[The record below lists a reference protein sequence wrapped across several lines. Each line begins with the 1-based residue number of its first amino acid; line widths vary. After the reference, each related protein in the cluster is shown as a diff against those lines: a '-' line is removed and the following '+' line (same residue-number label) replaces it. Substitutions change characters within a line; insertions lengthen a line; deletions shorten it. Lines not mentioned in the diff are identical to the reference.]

1 MRMTIQ
7 GKWERLLSSLLWQMS
22 DMVPKFWQFRQNSSL
37 CNLRLRIYQKRLQK
51 EKVETTTSFLFCLK
65 KKIYLRIWR
74 KDKNVK
80 TRKTAEKKSKFET
93 NFQGEADMTIHG
105 KTKIIN
111 LTKNFY
117 GKTKIVELIKT
128 NDEYDLNILVLK
140 NLNVNN
146 WKFKI
151 KTSTYSINSRRKSSR
166 VVWI

>member
-65 KKIYLRIWR
+65 KKFIWGFEGKIKMLKR
-74 KDKNVK
+74 E
-80 TRKTAEKKSKFET
+80 RLQRKKSKFET

-105 KTKIIN
+105 KTKTIN
-111 LTKNFY
+111 LTETFY
-117 GKTKIVELIKT
+117 EKTRIVELIKT

-166 VVWI
+166 VIWI

>member
-1 MRMTIQ
+1 MKYISKFFFHSFLKAFTAQRKNGTIMRMTIQ

-80 TRKTAEKKSKFET
+80 RTAEKKSKFET
-93 NFQGEADMTIHG
+93 NFQGEADMTIHI
-105 KTKIIN
+105 TSD
-111 LTKNFY
+111 LTN
-117 GKTKIVELIKT
+117 
-128 NDEYDLNILVLK
+128 
-140 NLNVNN
+140 
-146 WKFKI
+146 
-151 KTSTYSINSRRKSSR
+151 
-166 VVWI
+166 